1 MIFSRALGDTL
12 RHCLEQDPR
21 VVVLGE
27 DIADP
32 YGGAFKVTRGLSTD
46 FPSRV
51 LTTPIRKAAIAGLSG
66 GLALSGYRPIAEIMF
81 GDFLGLCFDQV
92 INHISKY
99 EHMYNGKATCPVII
113 RSPSGGGR
121 GYGPTH
127 SQSLEK
133 FFLGIPHLRVV
144 AASPYT
150 DPKLVFGTILE
161 GTDPVLYVEH
171 KALYP
176 ANLELPTGGRIGDCL
191 AAETPS
197 SSGFPVL
204 SLSMVPQRDCR
215 VTVMAYGHQATVARS
230 VIENLAVED
239 EIFCE
244 LLVFNQISPMDWE
257 PVERSVNVTGALVTV
272 EEGTEGWGWG
282 SEAAATIQTRCFRK
296 LRAPV
301 EVVASKADVIAS
313 AKELEGRTLIAP
325 GSIEAAIRR
334 AAQ

>member
-1 MIFSRALGDTL
+1 
-12 RHCLEQDPR
+12 
-21 VVVLGE
+21 
-27 DIADP
+27 
-32 YGGAFKVTRGLSTD
+32 
-46 FPSRV
+46 
-51 LTTPIRKAAIAGLSG
+51 
-66 GLALSGYRPIAEIMF
+66 
-81 GDFLGLCFDQV
+81 
-92 INHISKY
+92 
-99 EHMYNGKATCPVII
+99 
-113 RSPSGGGR
+113 
-121 GYGPTH
+121 
-127 SQSLEK
+127 
-133 FFLGIPHLRVV
+133 
-144 AASPYT
+144 
-150 DPKLVFGTILE
+150 
-161 GTDPVLYVEH
+161 
-171 KALYP
+171 
-176 ANLELPTGGRIGDCL
+176 
-191 AAETPS
+191 
-197 SSGFPVL
+197 
-204 SLSMVPQRDCR
+204 MVPQRDCR